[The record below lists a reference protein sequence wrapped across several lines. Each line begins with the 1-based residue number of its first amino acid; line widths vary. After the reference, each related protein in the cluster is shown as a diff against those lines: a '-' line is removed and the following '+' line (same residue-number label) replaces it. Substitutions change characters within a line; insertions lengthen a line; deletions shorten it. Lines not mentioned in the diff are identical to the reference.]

1 MKCSLCGRNFRGDK
15 ILEKWKESLRKALT
29 PYFIQWNK
37 ERYNVYSWKDFK
49 VCENCLFKID
59 HRMM

>member
-15 ILEKWKESLRKALT
+15 ILEKWKDSLRKALL
-29 PYFIQWNK
+29 PYYRKWDKF
-37 ERYNVYSWKDFK
+37 NVHSWKDFK